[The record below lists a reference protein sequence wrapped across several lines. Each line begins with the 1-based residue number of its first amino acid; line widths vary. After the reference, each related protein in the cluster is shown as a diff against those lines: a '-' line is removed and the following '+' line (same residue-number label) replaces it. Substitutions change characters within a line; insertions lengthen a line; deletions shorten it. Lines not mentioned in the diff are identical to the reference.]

1 MRDAFAAAV
10 QAAVDESIL
19 IGRPPVV
26 LIQMLQQR
34 HAVEV
39 AKQLVVSDKIQRGLL
54 KMREIERLDLSIE
67 SLMLQPQ
74 FAGLFS
80 PQELD
85 AARWH
90 LEQA

>member
-10 QAAVDESIL
+10 QAAAD
-19 IGRPPVV
+19 IG
-26 LIQMLQQR
+26 
-34 HAVEV
+34 
-39 AKQLVVSDKIQRGLL
+39 
-54 KMREIERLDLSIE
+54 RLDLSIE
-67 SLMLQPQ
+67 SLMLQPR

-85 AARWH
+85 AARWR

>member
-10 QAAVDESIL
+10 QAAVDESRSIGHSPDIL
-19 IGRPPVV
+19 IE
-26 LIQMLQQR
+26 MLQQR

-39 AKQLVVSDKIQRGLL
+39 AKQLVVSGKIQQGFL
-54 KMREIERLDLSIE
+54 KMREIGRLDLSIE
-67 SLMLQPQ
+67 NLMLQPQ

-85 AARWH
+85 AARWR

>member
-10 QAAVDESIL
+10 QAAADESSS
-19 IGRPPVV
+19 IGHPPVV
-26 LIQMLQQR
+26 LIQMLRQR

-39 AKQLVVSDKIQRGLL
+39 AKQLVVSGTIQQGFL
-54 KMREIERLDLSIE
+54 KMREIGRLDLSIE
-67 SLMLQPQ
+67 SLMLQPR

-80 PQELD
+80 PRELD
-85 AARWH
+85 AARWR